1 MNGCGEKMK
10 PTLSEM
16 QKLSVVLGFKADSGA
31 YFEEEEGG
39 LRFVVHSARAH
50 RRPLLPRPEGYCD
63 GVDEDQVAS
72 MILALRAITPEQRQ
86 RLQRAEEALVL
97 RHEAEAHQY
106 AAERLI
112 ERAEALERQ

>member
-1 MNGCGEKMK
+1 MK
-10 PTLSEM
+10 PTLSAM

-31 YFEEEEGG
+31 YFQEEEGG
-39 LRFVVHSARAH
+39 LRFVVTSTRAR

-63 GVDEDQVAS
+63 GGDEDLGAS
-72 MILALRAITPEQRQ
+72 MILALWALTPEQKE
-86 RLQRAEEALVL
+86 RLQRAEQALVL

-112 ERAEALERQ
+112 AQAEALESE